1 MATANDEEA
10 TPPAKRRRT
19 DDGTDVDSS
28 EKETDRENKSDS
40 TGQKPPYIDES
51 LYSRQLYVL
60 GRDAVVRMAQSDV
73 LISGLGGLGV
83 EVAKNIILAGVRSVT
98 LHDEVVCTRVDLS
111 SQYYL
116 NEENVGQNRAEACED
131 PLARLNEYVRVTAHT
146 EPLNEEFLKRFNVV
160 VLTETSLAE
169 QMSISLIARR
179 NNVALIVA
187 DTRGLA
193 GQIFCDF
200 GDNFRVTDPNGE
212 QALSVPIGSITKE
225 QQGIVSCPEET
236 RHGLED
242 GDYVTFSEVKGMNE
256 INSSPPMKIKV
267 LSPTEF
273 SVGDTTQFSDY
284 TSGGFATQVKMP
296 NDIKFKPFKESMM
309 NPDFIVSDFAKVNR
323 PAQLH
328 LGFQALHA
336 FERFYSR
343 LPRPWNKEDAETVV
357 KLAKKLNTTM
367 AAPVEAVDDELITKL
382 SCVSAGSLCPMQA
395 VIGSIAAQEVLKACS
410 GKFNPIQQWFY
421 FDAFECL
428 PQDAD
433 VDESDANAME
443 YSRYAGQARVFGVN
457 VQELLMTQT
466 YFVVGAGAIGCELLK
481 NFAMMGIGVDDGC
494 IYVSDKVSVQRSDL
508 NTQFL
513 LRSQDVG
520 ALKSVM
526 AGQSIVELNQDIN
539 IAVGVDEVGPETNII
554 SDDFFES
561 LDGVA
566 IAVDNAETR
575 HYMDRC
581 CVHYGKPLID
591 SGIMGT
597 KGSVQVVVPHITE
610 NYSAS
615 QDPPEES
622 VPADT
627 IKYFPSNI
635 EHILLWARE
644 EFKVL
649 FEQSAANADRYIRDP
664 DFIPRVLEKLQ
675 LKEKV
680 ALLKEIKAI
689 LVDERASGF
698 GDCVSFARLR
708 FQEQYN
714 DQIRQLLRSHP
725 ENQITTSGAPF
736 WSGHKRCPHPIQFDP
751 KNTLHMDYIVAAANL
766 RAAMYGLAHNTDRE
780 EIADMLESVEVPALG
795 PQNEGV
801 QEAAIDANPPQT
813 DVPQPDDDNALAKL
827 LEELPHPKRLVDV
840 PLSKMEFNTED
851 DKNFHVDFIVAA
863 ANLRASSYN
872 IEPAD
877 QLKSKLIAAKI
888 MPAIVTTAS
897 LVAGLA
903 SLELYKVAQRHDE
916 PKLFKNGFVN
926 LALPFF
932 SFAEPVAPIKKKYN
946 DQEFTVWDYLDVEGE
961 LTLREFLEYFQNNH
975 KVNIVEL
982 FEGSRTLYATCLPS
996 SASRLELSMSE
1007 LVEAVSQQE
1016 IDPDKRFL
1024 VFDLKCRDVNG
1035 RDVELPRVRYELSRN
1050 EDDRDA
1056 KMADGREQE

>member
-1 MATANDEEA
+1 
-10 TPPAKRRRT
+10 
-19 DDGTDVDSS
+19 
-28 EKETDRENKSDS
+28 
-40 TGQKPPYIDES
+40 
-51 LYSRQLYVL
+51 
-60 GRDAVVRMAQSDV
+60 
-73 LISGLGGLGV
+73 
-83 EVAKNIILAGVRSVT
+83 
-98 LHDEVVCTRVDLS
+98 
-111 SQYYL
+111 
-116 NEENVGQNRAEACED
+116 
-131 PLARLNEYVRVTAHT
+131 
-146 EPLNEEFLKRFNVV
+146 
-160 VLTETSLAE
+160 
-169 QMSISLIARR
+169 
-179 NNVALIVA
+179 
-187 DTRGLA
+187 
-193 GQIFCDF
+193 
-200 GDNFRVTDPNGE
+200 
-212 QALSVPIGSITKE
+212 
-225 QQGIVSCPEET
+225 
-236 RHGLED
+236 
-242 GDYVTFSEVKGMNE
+242 MNE
-256 INSSPPMKIKV
+256 INSCPPMKVKV
-267 LSPTEF
+267 LGPTEF

-284 TSGGFATQVKMP
+284 TSGGFATQVEMP

-309 NPDFIVSDFAKVNR
+309 NPDFVVSDFAKVNR

-343 LPRPWNKEDAETVV
+343 LPRPRNKADAKTVV

-367 AAPVEAVDDELITKL
+367 ATPVEAVDDELITKL

-433 VDESDANAME
+433 VEESDANAME

-457 VQELLMTQT
+457 VQELLMTQR
-466 YFVVGAGAIGCELLK
+466 YFVVSYDVPSSSQKQARLSVSK
-481 NFAMMGIGVDDGC
+481 FAMMGIGVDDGC
-494 IYVSDKVSVQRSDL
+494 IYVSDNAFVQRSDL

-513 LRSQDVG
+513 LRSPDVG

-526 AGQSIVELNQDIN
+526 AGQTIVELNQDIN
-539 IAVGVDEVGPETNII
+539 IAVCVDEVCPETNICT
-554 SDDFFES
+554 DDFFES

-575 HYMDRC
+575 HFMDRC
-581 CVHYGKPLID
+581 CVHYGKALID
-591 SGIMGT
+591 SGIMAT
-597 KGSVQVVVPHITE
+597 KGSVQVVVPHIIK

-615 QDPPEES
+615 QDPPDES

-649 FEQSAANADRYIRDP
+649 FEQSASNADQYI
-664 DFIPRVLEKLQ
+664 K
-675 LKEKV
+675 
-680 ALLKEIKAI
+680 
-689 LVDERASGF
+689 
-698 GDCVSFARLR
+698 LR

-714 DQIRQLLRSHP
+714 DQIRQLLCAHP

-736 WSGHKRCPHPIQFDP
+736 WSGHKRCPHQIQFDP

-813 DVPQPDDDNALAKL
+813 DVPQPDDDNVLAKL
-827 LEELPHPKRLVDV
+827 LEELRHAKRLVDV

-872 IEPAD
+872 IEPAGR
-877 QLKSKLIAAKI
+877 LKSKLIAGKI
-888 MPAIVTTAS
+888 MPAIVTTTS

-903 SLELYKVAQRHDE
+903 SLKLYKVAQRHDE
-916 PKLFKNGFVN
+916 PKLYKNGFVN

-932 SFAEPVAPIKKKYN
+932 SFAEPVAPIKKK
-946 DQEFTVWDYLDVEGE
+946 
-961 LTLREFLEYFQNNH
+961 NNH

-982 FEGSRTLYATCLPS
+982 SEGSRTLYATSQPS

-1050 EDDRDA
+1050 EDGGDA

>member
-40 TGQKPPYIDES
+40 AGQKPPYIDES

-111 SQYYL
+111 SQ
-116 NEENVGQNRAEACED
+116 
-131 PLARLNEYVRVTAHT
+131 
-146 EPLNEEFLKRFNVV
+146 VV

-296 NDIKFKPFKESMM
+296 NDIKF
-309 NPDFIVSDFAKVNR
+309 
-323 PAQLH
+323 
-328 LGFQALHA
+328 
-336 FERFYSR
+336 
-343 LPRPWNKEDAETVV
+343 EDAETVV

-433 VDESDANAME
+433 VDESDANAM
-443 YSRYAGQARVFGVN
+443 
-457 VQELLMTQT
+457 
-466 YFVVGAGAIGCELLK
+466 
-481 NFAMMGIGVDDGC
+481 
-494 IYVSDKVSVQRSDL
+494 
-508 NTQFL
+508 
-513 LRSQDVG
+513 

-903 SLELYKVAQRHDE
+903 SLELYK
-916 PKLFKNGFVN
+916 
-926 LALPFF
+926 
-932 SFAEPVAPIKKKYN
+932 YN

-982 FEGSRTLYATCLPS
+982 SEGSRTLYATSLPS